1 MKARLV
7 LFVLLPIGAV
17 AQSPGAFIQIGNM
30 STWRVF
36 HTATLLNDGRVL
48 IAGGRADTTLSSAE
62 LYDPAKRSFTPTGSM
77 GTPRSSHTATLLPN
91 GKVLIAGGGTGPS
104 SAPLTSM
111 EVYDPST
118 GTFSPARN
126 MTTGRASHT
135 ATLLNNGKVLLIGG
149 GADMIV
155 QGFAAVAAEQFNPDT
170 ESLTPTGSTTNGE
183 GHQWATLLA
192 NGTVLHAPI
201 GGGSNSND
209 EGGAD
214 LYDPTSGVFRPTGG
228 ASLATSGLY
237 ILTQNL
243 LANGKVLVTSGA
255 PECDYGSTDALIYD
269 PVKEAF
275 STTGSMVRGRC
286 LQTGTSLS
294 DGTVL
299 ISGTWGYCTDFPPP
313 ELYEPTSGRFNQA
326 GAMIV
331 AGRYLHTATLLKD
344 GSVLMAGGLGVNSS
358 PCGNSY
364 PALAELYVPHSVAP
378 PPVLLSLS
386 GDGQGPGAILH
397 AASQQVVSPDNPA
410 VAGEA
415 LEIFGT
421 GLIDGAVIPPQLAIG
436 GLMAEVLYFGNA
448 PGYPGLNQINVRVP
462 SGIAS
467 APAVPVRLNYL
478 NRPSNEV
485 TLAVR

>member
-1 MKARLV
+1 MKSS
-7 LFVLLPIGAV
+7 FVFPLLLLALAGHSAE
-17 AQSPGAFIQIGNM
+17 AQSPGAFIQIGSM

-48 IAGGRADTTLSSAE
+48 IAGGVADTTLSSAE
-62 LYDPAKRSFTPTGSM
+62 LYDPATRSFTPTGSM
-77 GTPRSSHTATLLPN
+77 GTPRYAHTATLLPN
-91 GKVLIAGGGTGPS
+91 GKVLIAGGVTTTS
-104 SAPLTSM
+104 SPYLTSM
-111 EVYDPST
+111 ELYDPAT
-118 GTFSPARN
+118 GTFRPAGN
-126 MTTGRASHT
+126 MTIGRAFHA

-149 GADMIV
+149 GSRV
-155 QGFAAVAAEQFNPDT
+155 AEQYNPDT
-170 ESLTPTGSTTNGE
+170 GSLTPTGSTTEGE
-183 GHQWATLLA
+183 GRQWATLLA

-201 GGGSNSND
+201 AGGSNSNG

-214 LYDPTSGVFRPTGG
+214 LYDPTSGVFRPTGDG
-228 ASLATSGLY
+228 ASLAVSGLY
-237 ILTQNL
+237 VLTQNL

-255 PECDYGSTDALIYD
+255 PECDYPSADALIYD
-269 PVKEAF
+269 PVAESF
-275 STTGSMVRGRC
+275 SATGGMVRGRC
-286 LQTGTSLS
+286 MHTGTTLS

-299 ISGTWGYCTDFPPP
+299 ISGAARNCADFPPP
-313 ELYEPTSGRFNQA
+313 EVYDPTSGRFNQA

-331 AGRYLHTATLLKD
+331 ASRYVHTATLLKD

-364 PALAELYVPHSVAP
+364 PALAELYIPHSVAP

-386 GDGQGPGAILH
+386 GDMQGSGAILH
-397 AASQQVVSPDNPA
+397 AATQQVVSPDNPA

-436 GLMAEVLYFGNA
+436 GLMGEVLYFGNA
-448 PGYPGLNQINVRVP
+448 PGYPGLNQINVRAP
-462 SGIAS
+462 NGIGAGS
-467 APAVPVRLNYL
+467 AVPVRLNYL